1 MTTATEQAPMSVM
14 DDLFGKQPPKD
25 GAVAPDQPATDNT
38 QAPSEPAKADQPDKA
53 PAKEPNETPEAKL
66 AKVQKDL
73 SSQAKAN
80 LRLGKENA
88 ELKRK
93 LDEQSDALKRLES
106 KLDGTYSEPTD
117 QDKQKQ
123 EAERFYEDWNRRAQM
138 SREQAVELYGEDTV
152 KHKLEDEGNPFQV
165 LAAKKPWMSN
175 RIIFAEHPNVE
186 AMLAVE
192 EEEVLET
199 FGRDMKTAREKAK
212 ALVRD
217 ELFKEFTQQH
227 KGEKP
232 KLAPSLSKIAG
243 GEAVGNP
250 PPPKD
255 FSLRALNPQNL

>member
-1 MTTATEQAPMSVM
+1 M
-14 DDLFGKQPPKD
+14 DELFGKQQPPKD

-38 QAPSEPAKADQPDKA
+38 QAPSEPAKAEQPDKA

-199 FGRDMKTAREKAK
+199 FGRNMESARKKAK
-212 ALVRD
+212 DLVRD